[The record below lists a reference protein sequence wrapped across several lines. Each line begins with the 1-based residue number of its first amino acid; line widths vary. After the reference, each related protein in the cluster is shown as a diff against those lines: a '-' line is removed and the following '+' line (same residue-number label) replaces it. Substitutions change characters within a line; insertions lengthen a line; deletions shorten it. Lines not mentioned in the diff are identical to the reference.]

1 MSDASPA
8 DSRVRVLIVDDSA
21 FMRIALSR
29 MVTSEQG
36 LEVVGT
42 AISGTNALE
51 KIEALDPDV
60 VTLDVDMPGL
70 DGLATLRC
78 IMSRFP
84 RPVIIVG
91 AAAGKHSETA
101 LEAMAAGA
109 FDCVHKHLSKESLDV
124 VHIRTDLIA
133 KIRAAVMSRPRHA
146 SDVPAKKPP
155 DTAGLENRS
164 AVFTPAVVAIAASTG
179 GPTALQQILPRFPR
193 DFDLPILIVQHMP
206 PGASAFAEH
215 LKATCAIPVREAS
228 DGEALLPGVAYVAA
242 SGHHMRVTRRTS
254 NSQIIICQDS
264 RPRDTLYIPSADVLM
279 ESVVEVFGAH
289 SLGVVLTGMGTD
301 GAKGIT
307 AIYRCGGFTIGQ
319 DEASCAVYGMPRV
332 CAQRGVLSRVAPLDD
347 IVSEILRLTHRRK
360 FA

>member
-1 MSDASPA
+1 M
-8 DSRVRVLIVDDSA
+8 LIVDDSA

-91 AAAGKHSETA
+91 AAAGNTPRLPSKLWPPAT
-101 LEAMAAGA
+101 

-146 SDVPAKKPP
+146 SDVPAKEPP

-242 SGHHMRVTRRTS
+242 SGHHMRVTAEPPTLRSSSVRTLGPA
-254 NSQIIICQDS
+254 IRC
-264 RPRDTLYIPSADVLM
+264 T
-279 ESVVEVFGAH
+279 
-289 SLGVVLTGMGTD
+289 SLPQT
-301 GAKGIT
+301 
-307 AIYRCGGFTIGQ
+307 
-319 DEASCAVYGMPRV
+319 S
-332 CAQRGVLSRVAPLDD
+332 
-347 IVSEILRLTHRRK
+347 
-360 FA
+360 